1 MQGLTFNIYGFC
13 PFKETKSIKGLT
25 RTVLIVEANGM
36 SQEWGSQPVDFNQEP
51 KKVFVNY
58 LIWTSKIVEESL
70 FMGGRVSLAV
80 RAMRGLIAKLD
91 EKSKEKLK
99 PQLDRLLEI
108 ESNMLTLNSRT
119 DLEQIFSEIL
129 SYLHESYLKEVN
141 FARPTYSPQ
150 RLDLP

>member
-1 MQGLTFNIYGFC
+1 
-13 PFKETKSIKGLT
+13 
-25 RTVLIVEANGM
+25 M

-58 LIWTSKIVEESL
+58 LIWTSKIVEENL

-119 DLEQIFSEIL
+119 DLEILFSDIL
-129 SYLHESYLKEVN
+129 SYLHEAYLKESYY
-141 FARPTYSPQ
+141 ARPKYKTGKLGVPEE
-150 RLDLP
+150 